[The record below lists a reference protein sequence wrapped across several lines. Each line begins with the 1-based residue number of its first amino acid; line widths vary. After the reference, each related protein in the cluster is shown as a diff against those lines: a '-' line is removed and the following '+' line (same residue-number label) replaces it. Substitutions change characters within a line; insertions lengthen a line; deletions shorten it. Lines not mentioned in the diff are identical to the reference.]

1 LLSTPEGAVPSVLCL
16 PEQREARAQE
26 ELGSWLVVLSQAQEE
41 VAAAT
46 ERVERARVVREKVV
60 QAPRRAVRCGHC
72 AGRGRIGASRVG
84 LGHGERPPQWPPRTR
99 CPVPS

>member
-1 LLSTPEGAVPSVLCL
+1 MPSVLGL

-46 ERVERARVVREKVV
+46 ERARVAREKVV
-60 QAPRRAVRCGHC
+60 QAPRRAGRCGHC
-72 AGRGRIGASRVG
+72 AGRGRIGASRVE